1 MRTMSHAASSA
12 AIAAI
17 LALASAAPA
26 LAAPLPPQ
34 VAAMIEAAAGDAAT
48 LKAVVDVAKKT
59 NPDSVAEIDAMVA
72 AIDAR
77 AAAEKE
83 QRIASQGFFE
93 GWDGEGELGAFLST
107 GNVDD
112 LGIVLALGLRKETTH
127 WRHSVNAAI
136 DYQETD
142 DEATRER
149 FFLGYTGNYK
159 INERLYAYLLL
170 SAERDT
176 FAGFDS
182 RFAQSVGLGYRLVE
196 RERLKID
203 VEAGPALRQ
212 TNYTDGDNEFTVSGR
227 IAGNLAWTIAPTTTF
242 TQTAEAFI
250 ESSNSTFNAVSAVT
264 TKMSDALSLRASFDV
279 RHETDP
285 PLGRKSTDTTSRIT
299 VVYDF

>member
-1 MRTMSHAASSA
+1 MLPSTPRCAAV
-12 AIAAI
+12 AAI
-17 LALASAAPA
+17 LALAPAAPA

-34 VAAMIEAAAGDAAT
+34 VAAMIEAAAGDAAA

-59 NPDSVAEIDAMVA
+59 NPASVAEIDAMVA
-72 AIDAR
+72 AIEAR
-77 AAAEKE
+77 AAAEKQ

-93 GWDGEGELGAFLST
+93 GWDGEGELGAFLTT

-112 LGIVLALGLRKETTH
+112 LGLVLALGLRKETTH

-136 DYQETD
+136 DYQETN
-142 DEATRER
+142 DETSRER

-182 RFAQSVGLGYRLVE
+182 RFSQSVGLGYRVIE
-196 RERLKID
+196 RERLKLD
-203 VEAGPALRQ
+203 VEGGPALRQ
-212 TNYTDGDNEFTVSGR
+212 TSYIDGEDEFTVSGR
-227 IAGNLAWTIAPTTTF
+227 IAGNLAWTIAPNATF
-242 TQTAEAFI
+242 TQSAEAFI

-285 PLGRKSTDTTSRIT
+285 PLGRKSTDTTTRIT